1 MRVTIT
7 TSGSR
12 GDVQPYVA
20 LGVGLARAG
29 HEVTLTAPAAFGR
42 MITDRGL
49 AFHPVAMD
57 PLEGVRRELEDGDAN
72 LLRFAWRARDILGP
86 PAREDLRAFRAACRD
101 AEAVVYSSVGFLGF
115 KVAGDLGIPRV
126 GATYGPLLNPTRQ
139 FPCSFM
145 PVPSGL
151 LSVPGRDAFGSL
163 RGFYNRLSYPLAQQA
178 LWQPMRAPIN
188 SALRDEPGSSPFPFS
203 GPFAEFERS
212 RGPVLNGWSR
222 HVLPHP
228 PGWAP
233 RITTTGYWFLDRPP
247 EWRPSPNLVDF
258 LESGPPP
265 VSVGFGSMAGADP
278 EGATKLVLRALRL
291 AGKRGVL
298 LTGWGGLSN
307 AELPD
312 DLFEVGEVP
321 HDWLFPRVAAAV
333 HHGGAG
339 TTAASL
345 RAGTPTVIVPHF
357 ADQFFWG
364 ARVAGLGAGPRPVPR
379 AKLTA
384 ERLAEAIRRATGD
397 ARVRECARSLGEKI
411 RAENGVE
418 RAVEA
423 FGRYAGFRR

>member
-1 MRVTIT
+1 MN
-7 TSGSR
+7 
-12 GDVQPYVA
+12 
-20 LGVGLARAG
+20 RA
-29 HEVTLTAPAAFGR
+29 
-42 MITDRGL
+42 
-49 AFHPVAMD
+49 
-57 PLEGVRRELEDGDAN
+57 
-72 LLRFAWRARDILGP
+72 
-86 PAREDLRAFRAACRD
+86 
-101 AEAVVYSSVGFLGF
+101 
-115 KVAGDLGIPRV
+115 
-126 GATYGPLLNPTRQ
+126 
-139 FPCSFM
+139 
-145 PVPSGL
+145 
-151 LSVPGRDAFGSL
+151 L
-163 RGFYNRLSYPLAQQA
+163 RG
-178 LWQPMRAPIN
+178 
-188 SALRDEPGSSPFPFS
+188 EPGLSPFPFS
-203 GPFAEFERS
+203 GPFGEFGRS
-212 RGPVLNGWSR
+212 PEPVLNGWSR

-228 PGWAP
+228 PGWGAHLA
-233 RITTTGYWFLDRPP
+233 TTGYWFLDRTPD
-247 EWRPSPNLVDF
+247 WRPPRGLADF
-258 LESGPPP
+258 LGSGPPP

-278 EGATKLVLRALRL
+278 EGVTERVLRALRL

-307 AELPD
+307 ADLPD

-364 ARVAGLGAGPRPVPR
+364 ARVAGLGAGPRPAPR

-384 ERLAEAIRRATGD
+384 ERLADAIRRATGD
-397 ARVRECARSLGEKI
+397 AGMRERARSLGEKI